1 MNDMTSIVHAVTRV
15 AFILMS
21 MFLLVWAFSPE
32 HRPYAAGLTL
42 GTVAGLI
49 NARYLS
55 MKVRQLAELAASQ
68 TRQRFSLGLVTR
80 MCIVLLAVMI
90 GMKFEQ
96 VSLVSTIVG
105 LIFMQVVTII
115 VSVIMEW
122 RKGE

>member
-21 MFLLVWAFSPE
+21 VFLLVWAFSPDY
-32 HRPYAAGLTL
+32 RPYAAGLTL

-55 MKVRQLAELAASQ
+55 MKVRQLAELAVSQ
-68 TRQRFSLGLVTR
+68 ERKRYNLGLVTR

-90 GMKFEQ
+90 GIKFEQ
-96 VSLVSTIVG
+96 VSLVSTIAG
-105 LIFMQVVTII
+105 LIFMQILTIS
-115 VSVIMEW
+115 VSIIMEW
-122 RKGE
+122 KKSE

>member
-1 MNDMTSIVHAVTRV
+1 M
-15 AFILMS
+15 
-21 MFLLVWAFSPE
+21 
-32 HRPYAAGLTL
+32 TL

-80 MCIVLLAVMI
+80 MCIVLLVVMI